1 MSDDDEI
8 TKIAGKILQQYR
20 RGRKAYKAGKR
31 VRKNAGKYW
40 KIGYND
46 ARWS

>member
-1 MSDDDEI
+1 MISEDEI
-8 TKIAGKILQQYR
+8 SKIAGKILQQYR
-20 RGRKAYKAGKR
+20 RGRHAYKAGKT